1 MNLLAEKLPYERIL
15 IPMNTFPKYKTNQ
28 SKIKI
33 KVIKL
38 VRKIRDINKNKI
50 LEIILFLFQ
59 KMRKCKEENN
69 RKRYLSNTIICL

>member
-38 VRKIRDINKNKI
+38 VRKIKDIK
-50 LEIILFLFQ
+50 
-59 KMRKCKEENN
+59 KCPELAVSK
-69 RKRYLSNTIICL
+69 S

>member
-15 IPMNTFPKYKTNQ
+15 ILMNTFPKYKTNQ

-38 VRKIRDINKNKI
+38 VRKIKDIIQNRI
-50 LEIILFLFQ
+50 LEIIPFLFR
-59 KMRKCKEENN
+59 KMRRCKEGNN
-69 RKRYLSNTIICL
+69 KKRYLSNIIIC